1 MTAQRRSQ
9 AAKPGLFLSAPDQPT
24 MLRFARSMRTFLL
37 GTLALLAAW
46 LALLAGVALLRSDAR
61 TIAVLGPPAHGLRVL
76 AATDQ
81 PVVDFGP
88 WAVTTRTSS
97 PDAVRRLYAAGAW
110 LVIEGSAG
118 CGWIKPRRSDAA
130 STATSVTERAAV
142 LASHALDSPG
152 RIGQASAVQP

>member
-1 MTAQRRSQ
+1 
-9 AAKPGLFLSAPDQPT
+9 
-24 MLRFARSMRTFLL
+24 MLRFARSVRTFLL

-81 PVVDFGP
+81 PVVDVGP

-118 CGWIKPRRSDAA
+118 CGWVKTKRPDAA
-130 STATSVTERAAV
+130 SAAASAADSAV
-142 LASHALDSPG
+142 LGSHALGRPG
-152 RIGQASAVQP
+152 RNGQADTLRP